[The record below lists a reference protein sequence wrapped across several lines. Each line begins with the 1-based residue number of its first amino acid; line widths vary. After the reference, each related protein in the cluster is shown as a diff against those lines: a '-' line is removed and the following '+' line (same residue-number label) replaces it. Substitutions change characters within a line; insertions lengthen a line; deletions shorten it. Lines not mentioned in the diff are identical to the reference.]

1 MECAGHHVVAA
12 ASFGTLPDLLKEAAN
27 RFPCRIAIDSPACVA
42 PLDYERLEAHN
53 VQSAE
58 RLAALGIRRGDRVA
72 VVLDNGPEMAT
83 AFLAVT
89 TAATCAPLNPAYGA
103 AEFEFYLSDLH
114 AKAVIVGRNMRSP
127 AVEVARS
134 LGIDVIR
141 LEPRPEAGAGAFTLQ
156 LESTASGSTVVEAA
170 APRSTPSGSSGL
182 PSPDD
187 VALVLHTSGT
197 TSRPKIV
204 PLTHANLCRSA
215 ENVRRTLALTEVDRC
230 LNVMPLFHI
239 HGLVAATL
247 GSLAAGGSIVCCPG
261 FLAPEFWGW
270 LDQSSPT
277 WYTAVP
283 TMHQAILARAA
294 ANQDVASRRRL
305 RFVRSSSAA
314 LPPTVMAELERVF
327 QAPVIEAYGMT
338 EAAHQMASN
347 PLPPRTRKPG
357 TVGVAAGPEIAVM
370 GEAGTLLPR
379 EGIGEIVI
387 RGENVTPGYENN
399 PEANAAAFVNGWFR
413 TGDQGRLDADG
424 YLTITGRLKEII
436 NRGGEKISP
445 REIDEVLLN
454 HPAVAQAVTFGF
466 ADHLLGEEI
475 AAAVVLQAGGRAT
488 EAELREFAES
498 QLAYFKVPARIL
510 ILNEIPKGPTGK
522 VQRIGLAEK
531 LGVSAAAP
539 APAASRKHRPYAPP
553 RTDLEAAVAEI
564 WSSVLRVDRVGVDE
578 PFLELGGDSILAGR
592 VAARVS
598 KRFAIEL
605 SLTSLFAAPTVA
617 AMAAIVDRKTAEISV
632 RPDLERLV
640 AEIESLSETEVER
653 LLAEEAESSPTLTAP
668 PKRD

>member
-1 MECAGHHVVAA
+1 MECAGHRVVAA
-12 ASFGTLPDLLKEAAN
+12 TSFRTLPDLLREAAN
-27 RFPCRIAIDSPACVA
+27 RFPGRIAIDAPACVA
-42 PLDYERLEAHN
+42 PLDYARLEVHN

-89 TAATCAPLNPAYGA
+89 AAATCAPLNPAYGA
-103 AEFEFYLSDLH
+103 AEFEFYLSDLQ
-114 AKAVIVGRNMRSP
+114 AKAVIVGRNLRSP
-127 AVEVARS
+127 AVDVAHS
-134 LGIDVIR
+134 LGIAVIR
-141 LEPRPEAGAGAFTLQ
+141 LEPRPEAGAGAFTLE
-156 LESTASGSTVVEAA
+156 LESTASGSTLIEAA
-170 APRSTPSGSSGL
+170 APDSTSSGSPGL

-270 LDQSSPT
+270 LDRSSPT

-283 TMHQAILARAA
+283 TMHQAILARSAV
-294 ANQDVASRRRL
+294 NQDVASRRRL

-357 TVGVAAGPEIAVM
+357 TVGVAAGPEIAIM
-370 GEAGTLLPR
+370 GEAGTLLPP

-539 APAASRKHRPYAPP
+539 APAASRKNRPDVPP

-592 VAARVS
+592 VAARVYE
-598 KRFAIEL
+598 RFAIEL

-617 AMAAIVDRKTAEISV
+617 AMAEIVARKTAEISIH
-632 RPDLERLV
+632 PDLERLV

-653 LLAEEAESSPTLTAP
+653 LLAEEAEL
-668 PKRD
+668 